1 MLLPYRMNKPLSR
14 KSIPVADNGRMN
26 LPAEIRRKL
35 GLKGAGRITIEEF
48 EDSFE
53 IRSFEQRIRRVHEI
67 MEPYLRPGERW
78 SDELIAERRAE
89 AAKEEAEE
97 RGGSD
102 G

>member
-1 MLLPYRMNKPLSR
+1 MNKPLIR

-35 GLKGAGRITIEEF
+35 GLKGAGRITIEEVDDHF
-48 EDSFE
+48 EF
-53 IRSFEQRIRRVHEI
+53 RSFEQRMKRVHEI
-67 MEPYLRPGERW
+67 MEPYLRPGEHW

-89 AAKEEAEE
+89 AAKEQAGGA
-97 RGGSD
+97 RGGSN